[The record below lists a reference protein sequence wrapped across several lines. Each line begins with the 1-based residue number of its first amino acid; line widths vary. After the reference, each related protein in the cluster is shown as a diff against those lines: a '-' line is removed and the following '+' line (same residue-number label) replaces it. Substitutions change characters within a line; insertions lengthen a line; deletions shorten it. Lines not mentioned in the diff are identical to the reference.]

1 MDKKRPEVLGSGW
14 KGVSLCSLNLLR
26 VGLLFLV
33 LVLDPYRWDQ
43 PRNEQLGI
51 LAKPCL
57 AGNICSSDSDLLQTP
72 QWAGTPIGGN
82 SWVRGRQEVGLE
94 GTG

>member
-1 MDKKRPEVLGSGW
+1 MLGAGW

-57 AGNICSSDSDLLQTP
+57 AGNILQ
-72 QWAGTPIGGN
+72 
-82 SWVRGRQEVGLE
+82 
-94 GTG
+94 